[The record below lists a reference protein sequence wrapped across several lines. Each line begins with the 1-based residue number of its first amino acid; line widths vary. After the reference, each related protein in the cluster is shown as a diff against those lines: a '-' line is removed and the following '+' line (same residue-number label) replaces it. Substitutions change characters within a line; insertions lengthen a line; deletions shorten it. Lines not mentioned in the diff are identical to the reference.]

1 MIRVEEVSKVF
12 GPDPQS
18 ILPRLRSGESKD
30 DISRETG
37 HVVGI
42 NQASF
47 EVQPG
52 EVFCIMGLSGSGKST
67 LIRCVN
73 RLIEPTAGRIVFDDP
88 DGEEQDVTALD
99 ADALRRLRMT
109 QMSMVFQH
117 FALFPHRTVLANATY
132 GLEVQGR
139 DKAERERIGQEV
151 LERVGLGQWGR
162 AYPAELSGGMQQRV
176 GLARALATR
185 GRVMLMDEAFSALD
199 PLIKVQMQQMLM
211 EIQEEVQRT
220 ILFITHDLDEAMR
233 IGDRIAIMD
242 AGEIVQIG
250 TPEEILVNPRTEY
263 VADFV
268 EHADATSVITAQTIA
283 VPFASGR
290 FRKSGE
296 EKGLTLYASPTQPDV
311 EYVLDSD
318 QRLQEVRVDGSP
330 VRLRALAEQTGSG
343 EAASTTRERGL
354 ALHCNGDTVLR
365 QILQGRVHSS
375 LPTLVTDED
384 QRLLGVI
391 DEPELVRGILEKR
404 GQTEAES
411 QPAAATA

>member
-1 MIRVEEVSKVF
+1 MEGITKVF
-12 GPDPQS
+12 GSSPES
-18 ILPRLRSGESKD
+18 ILPLLEAGRTKD
-30 DISRETG
+30 EIVRETG

-42 NQASF
+42 NNAGF
-47 EVQPG
+47 EVHAG

-73 RLIEPTAGRIVFDDP
+73 RLIEPTAGRILFDDP
-88 DGEEQDVTALD
+88 EQGEQDITALD
-99 ADALRRLRMT
+99 ADALRRLRMS

-139 DKAERERIGQEV
+139 DRAERERIGQEV
-151 LERVGLGQWGR
+151 LERVGLGEWGR

-199 PLIKVQMQQMLM
+199 PLIKVQMQQMLK

-268 EHADATSVITAQTIA
+268 EHADATSVITAGTIA
-283 VPFASGR
+283 VPIADER
-290 FRKSGE
+290 FRSTGE
-296 EKGLTLYASPTQPDV
+296 ADGLTRMSSPTQPDV
-311 EYVLDSD
+311 EYGLDDDGRVHS
-318 QRLQEVRVDGSP
+318 VRTEGRDAE
-330 VRLRALAEQTGSG
+330 LAALADRINSADGTEP
-343 EAASTTRERGL
+343 ATRERSL
-354 ALHCNGDTVLR
+354 ALYCRVDTVLR
-365 QILQGRVHSS
+365 DVLKGRVHTS
-375 LPTLVTDED
+375 LPTLVLDHED
-384 QRLLGVI
+384 RLVGII
-391 DEPELVRGILEKR
+391 DEPELVRGILDKR
-404 GQTEAES
+404 GHADAN
-411 QPAAATA
+411 AA